1 MGLSDALTHRPVWR
15 LLANRANI
23 TATIAQRLISLRY
36 TDEAGLESDVLEIQ
50 LADHDPDTP
59 VQVPPAGAELD
70 LALGFEGA
78 LTRVGLFV
86 VDEIELSGPPNQ
98 MTIRARAAP
107 FEGSRGGMSQLQT
120 QKRRSW
126 PAGTRLADMARKI
139 AAEHG
144 LQPAIGADM
153 EGIRLP
159 HLDQL
164 DESDINFL
172 VRVARRYDALVKPAA
187 GRLVLARR
195 GKAKSASGQTLPAVI
210 LEPGEVSSWR
220 VSLTRRENAG
230 TVVAYWH
237 ATKQARR
244 QEVKAGVGEPVTRIK
259 RYYPAEDM
267 ARAAAQAE
275 LDRRA
280 RRQAT
285 LSLTMPGR
293 LDVMAEGRLV
303 LAGFRDG
310 VDGEWIVTRAEHG
323 LDSGGFSTS
332 VEAERAVG

>member
-1 MGLSDALTHRPVWR
+1 
-15 LLANRANI
+15 
-23 TATIAQRLISLRY
+23 
-36 TDEAGLESDVLEIQ
+36 
-50 LADHDPDTP
+50 
-59 VQVPPAGAELD
+59 
-70 LALGFEGA
+70 
-78 LTRVGLFV
+78 
-86 VDEIELSGPPNQ
+86 

-120 QKRRSW
+120 QKRRAW
-126 PAGTRLADMARKI
+126 MKGTKLADMARRI

-144 LQPAIGADM
+144 MQPVIGVGLED
-153 EGIRLP
+153 IRLP

-172 VRVARRYDALVKPAA
+172 VRVACRYDAIIKPAA
-187 GRLVLARR
+187 GRLILAKR
-195 GKAKSASGQTLPAVI
+195 GTAKTASGQTLPAVI
-210 LEPGEVSSWR
+210 LAPDEVSTWR
-220 VSLTRRENAG
+220 VSVTRREQSG

-237 ATKQARR
+237 ATRQAKR
-244 QEVKAGVGEPVTRIK
+244 QAVKAGEGEPVTRIK
-259 RYYPAEDM
+259 RYYPSEDM
-267 ARAAAQAE
+267 ARAAARAE

-303 LAGFRDG
+303 LAGFREG

-323 LDSGGFSTS
+323 LDAGGLSTS
-332 VEAERAVG
+332 VEAERANG